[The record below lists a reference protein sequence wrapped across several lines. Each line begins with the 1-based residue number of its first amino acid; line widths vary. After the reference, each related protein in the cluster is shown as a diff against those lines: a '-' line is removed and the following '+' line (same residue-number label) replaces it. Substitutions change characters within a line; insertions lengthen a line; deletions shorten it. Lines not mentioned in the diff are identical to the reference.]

1 MDITD
6 ENNEERRSSFKKIT
20 QEEEEY
26 KKESLYWGWRG
37 KTGGVQS
44 GAAAAVS
51 YQPQTWQMEWASFH
65 QGPPFCRVEK
75 DRERKKSV
83 PLL

>member
-6 ENNEERRSSFKKIT
+6 ENIEERRTSFKKIT
-20 QEEEEY
+20 QEEDNE
-26 KKESLYWGWRG
+26 KESLYWGWQG

-44 GAAAAVS
+44 GAMAVVS
-51 YQPQTWQMEWASFH
+51 NKPQTWQTEWASFH
-65 QGPPFCRVEK
+65 QGPPFCWVEK
-75 DRERKKSV
+75 DRKITKSV

>member
-6 ENNEERRSSFKKIT
+6 ENNEERRTSFKKIT
-20 QEEEEY
+20 KEEQDKE
-26 KKESLYWGWRG
+26 ESLYWGWRG

-44 GAAAAVS
+44 GAAAVVS
-51 YQPQTWQMEWASFH
+51 NQPQTWQTEWASFH

-75 DRERKKSV
+75 DRERMKSV